1 MSKYDFLDDV
11 GVPRGI
17 VRVSVKLLAW
27 AVVLA
32 MMALVL
38 AMIVHMIVLTVGQTI
53 LEIQ

>member
-1 MSKYDFLDDV
+1 MSEFDFFDEM

-17 VRVSVKLLAW
+17 VRVSIKLLAW
-27 AVVLA
+27 LVVLA
-32 MMALVL
+32 TMGLVL